1 MIGFGQ
7 GFKRASVSCKMLQA
21 KGVVEKSVT
30 KRIEEL
36 EGSIDSRPP

>member
-7 GFKRASVSCKMLQA
+7 GFKRASVPFKKLQA

-30 KRIEEL
+30 KRIKEL
-36 EGSIDSRPP
+36 EGSIDSRTP